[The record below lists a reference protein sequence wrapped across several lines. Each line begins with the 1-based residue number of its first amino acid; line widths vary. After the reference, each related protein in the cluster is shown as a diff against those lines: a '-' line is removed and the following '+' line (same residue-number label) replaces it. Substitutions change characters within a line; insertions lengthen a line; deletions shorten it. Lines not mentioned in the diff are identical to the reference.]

1 MIQAAHYFFK
11 GVYKH
16 DLWRAA
22 LQMSYMSDSSTV
34 SLGLFF
40 VSHFARE
47 METSLNARVSLEE
60 TGSVQRRTTVPRPAF
75 EAPAFLLHFFTNIKI
90 FNVSFDSLIMY
101 ILSRP
106 SETYISAPKTP

>member
-22 LQMSYMSDSSTV
+22 LQMSYMSDSSPV

-75 EAPAFLLHFFTNIKI
+75 KAPGYKPIQALLFPNKDII
-90 FNVSFDSLIMY
+90 IASPD
-101 ILSRP
+101 
-106 SETYISAPKTP
+106 ISTSNE